1 MIVSKIC
8 RHDVGF
14 IKLRK
19 NSLLNWEKTLL
30 KRKENIPH
38 KKPLAGT
45 SGFLGMVGINK
56 KMLKG
61 GRTVITPSGMSMKKL
76 CDPKYKTWIKG
87 LLLFRAT
94 AYSIPI
100 KYDKNVDISCKKY
113 KIYKENLM
121 EDRRSVHLDRSSSFF
136 FYFNTFFTCYRK

>member
-1 MIVSKIC
+1 MNLIAAVDNRWAI
-8 RHDVGF
+8 G
-14 IKLRK
+14 RK
-19 NSLLNWEKTLL
+19 NELLV
-30 KRKENIPH
+30 RIPNDQ
-38 KKPLAGT
+38 KYFREETTGKV
-45 SGFLGMVGINK
+45 M
-56 KMLKG
+56 
-61 GRTVITPSGMSMKKL
+61 VITPSGMSMKKL

-136 FYFNTFFTCYRK
+136 AHFNTFFTCYRK